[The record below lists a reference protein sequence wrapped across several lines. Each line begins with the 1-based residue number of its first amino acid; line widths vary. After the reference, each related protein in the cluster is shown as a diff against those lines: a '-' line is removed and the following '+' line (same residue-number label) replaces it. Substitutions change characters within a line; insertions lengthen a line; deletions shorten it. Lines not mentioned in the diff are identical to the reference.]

1 MTHDLTQTLG
11 SFMDRH
17 LLVPLLNFLATK
29 GLYDKRELDE
39 AKMQLIF
46 GTNMV
51 DEAMDIYKELHKTQK
66 VPEEYTKRREEV
78 RASNWLPPAAR
89 RRPCG
94 RTQADLLWSHRGHRG
109 CVGDARTNTAQ
120 VLGVM
125 GELQAE
131 VAPILELVQDQGRVN
146 ELRQEKLFTQAYL
159 QQLGITPAHVEVLH
173 R

>member
-1 MTHDLTQTLG
+1 MATPEASTPYDLTQTLG

-51 DEAMDIYKELHKTQK
+51 DDAMDIYKELHSTQK

-78 RASNWLPPAAR
+78 RGAAQIAFPRPLRCHPWRMHVGPAPRLA
-89 RRPCG
+89 
-94 RTQADLLWSHRGHRG
+94 A
-109 CVGDARTNTAQ
+109 NTAS
-120 VLGVM
+120 V
-125 GELQAE
+125 
-131 VAPILELVQDQGRVN
+131 
-146 ELRQEKLFTQAYL
+146 
-159 QQLGITPAHVEVLH
+159 
-173 R
+173 